1 MYVSNDVIWK
11 RQNGRWD
18 SFQQDK
24 ANLEKSK
31 GSNLSFPTTSRE
43 FLLLHM
49 RSHFNGSNGKKEE
62 EQESSL
68 STLIQISFLLVI
80 GMAVIGIRHILVAQS
95 KEQEHKEV
103 DSAKQRNEP
112 VESLQVIPI

>member
-1 MYVSNDVIWK
+1 MADEI
-11 RQNGRWD
+11 
-18 SFQQDK
+18 
-24 ANLEKSK
+24 
-31 GSNLSFPTTSRE
+31 
-43 FLLLHM
+43 
-49 RSHFNGSNGKKEE
+49 HFNKTKQIWRNQKDLIFQFWLQVENFSSSTWDLTSMVSNGKKEE

-80 GMAVIGIRHILVAQS
+80 GMAVIGSRHILVAQS